1 MSELSELYQQ
11 VILDHNKKPRN
22 FRKLENANHTAEG
35 YNPLCGDQLTIYVNL
50 DNDGVREIAF
60 EGSGCAISKAA
71 ASMMTQAVKG
81 KSKEQAEELFKEF
94 HSMVTGELDEE
105 TEENSLGNLKIFA
118 GVRDFPVRVKCA
130 TLPWHTMQAAL
141 NNEERV
147 STEYETGR
155 GRARVALIQPS
166 RKVDSAQ

>member
-35 YNPLCGDQLTIYVNL
+35 YNPLCGDHLTIYVNVA
-50 DNDGVREIAF
+50 DDAVQEIAF

-81 KSKEQAEELFKEF
+81 KTREQTKELFKEF

-141 NNEERV
+141 NKQERV
-147 STEYETGR
+147 STE
-155 GRARVALIQPS
+155 
-166 RKVDSAQ
+166 